1 MAPKMKGLVRAYLDW
16 RKKNPGQGTRGVQQV
31 IKMMGLSP
39 RDGNQLI
46 DTLNDMVRKKQLPR
60 HLALEST
67 DKWYKDQPEWGTKES
82 NKKARA
88 MTPGQ
93 IDEEEYDRK
102 RDRDAERGIPRKKV
116 MSFSAHSKM
125 SDEEKA
131 KRKANYKKAMAA
143 SLANVKK
150 QFKDTE
156 VDEGIRSALYKAAK
170 FLGDVNAVKKGKVKK
185 RIARRVAGKATGRML
200 GKLFK

>member
-1 MAPKMKGLVRAYLDW
+1 MK
-16 RKKNPGQGTRGVQQV
+16 
-31 IKMMGLSP
+31 
-39 RDGNQLI
+39 
-46 DTLNDMVRKKQLPR
+46 
-60 HLALEST
+60 T

-82 NKKARA
+82 DKKARA

-116 MSFSAHSKM
+116 MSFSTHSKM
-125 SDEEKA
+125 SDEDKA

-143 SLANVKK
+143 SLANIKK
-150 QFKDTE
+150 QFEESE
-156 VDEGIRSALYKAAK
+156 VSEITLGKVRSNLYKAAK
-170 FLGDVNAVKKGKVKK
+170 TLGDVQAVKKNKVGK
-185 RIARRVAGKATGRML
+185 RIARRAAGKVAGKML

>member
-1 MAPKMKGLVRAYLDW
+1 MNKFDEGVMMPQWLHKLTMAPKMKKLVRAYLNW
-16 RKKNPGQGTRGVQQV
+16 RKKNPGQGARGVQQV

-46 DTLNDMVRKKQLPR
+46 DTLNDMVKSGQMPK

-82 NKKARA
+82 DKKARA

-93 IDEEEYDRK
+93 IDEEDYDRK
-102 RDRDAERGIPRKKV
+102 RDRDAERGILRKKV
-116 MSFSAHSKM
+116 MSFSTHSKR
-125 SDEEKA
+125 SPEDEA

-143 SLANVKK
+143 SLANIKK
-150 QFKDTE
+150 QFK
-156 VDEGIRSALYKAAK
+156 
-170 FLGDVNAVKKGKVKK
+170 
-185 RIARRVAGKATGRML
+185 
-200 GKLFK
+200 